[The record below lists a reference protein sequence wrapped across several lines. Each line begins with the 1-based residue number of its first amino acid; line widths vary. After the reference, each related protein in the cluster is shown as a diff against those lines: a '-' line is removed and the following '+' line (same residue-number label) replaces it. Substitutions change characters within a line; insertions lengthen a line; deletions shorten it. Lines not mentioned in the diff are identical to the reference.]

1 MTEATGTQIS
11 PIRYEIFIHRL
22 WAVGEEGR
30 IALQK
35 VSASPIV
42 VQGGECMSSFYAPDG
57 TMILACSG
65 HLRFAAATSDA
76 IRKLIEC
83 FDESPGFF
91 DGDQIFHNDP
101 YVAGSHTYD
110 QMVVKPIFYHGEL
123 IAWTASSS
131 HTADTGGLL
140 RGGATEVFHE
150 GIKIMGLKVVERGE
164 FREDVFKTIVE
175 QCRDPEYVGLDLK
188 SRIAANNVC
197 GRRFLEMVEKFGP
210 EFIKA
215 ACQKLIRDS
224 EEMARAKLKALP
236 NGTWRSRVYAS
247 ALEPKT
253 RKALLIPIHVEM
265 KKEEDELFIDLT
277 GTGPQMNNDMNSTLP
292 STFAHITIALTNQ
305 LFWDVPWNDGKMV
318 PVHVTVPEGSI
329 LNCRYPAACGAAP
342 MIGNFL
348 VGALSECLSKM
359 LFAGGFKDDVN
370 ACWTAWWYWGGPG
383 YLYGGHNREGLTT
396 AQGLYDIHGGG
407 LGAAP
412 IRDGVNTGGHM
423 NIPSGGIADI
433 ERIEMQ
439 YPFLYFT
446 RRHVRDGS
454 GFGKY
459 RGGAGSERLL
469 MIYGS
474 KDASVDFRPYGAVP
488 HGAFGLFGG
497 HPSGFGGARVL
508 YSTNGLMERIA
519 SGNCPA
525 GPDEVVPGNWGQP
538 VVPEGN
544 PTRIPLPEFSLIA
557 DFTQT
562 GGGFGDPLDRAPAA
576 VERDLEEA
584 LISRA
589 TAERLYGVVLDEAGG
604 VNLQATEKRREAVR
618 AERRRLGKPP
628 SGKTSSVGSA
638 VADGK
643 VVLRF
648 HEYLEVV
655 SAKDH
660 IVIRCRRCSHALCS
674 AEENYKLY
682 ALEIRRDLEELAG
695 GRVPSGEPYVGHY
708 LEYACPGCAT
718 LLQVDTYC
726 PSQGGETPL
735 WDIQLQA
742 QSLSR
747 KGSAALKEAAGA

>member
-1 MTEATGTQIS
+1 MSDSGSTELN
-11 PIRYEIFIHRL
+11 PIRYEIFVHRL

-42 VQGGECMSSFYAPDG
+42 VQGGECMSSFYSPKG

-76 IRKLIEC
+76 IKKLIDC
-83 FDESPGFF
+83 FGESPGFF

-110 QMVVKPIFYHGEL
+110 QMVVMPIFYKGEL

-150 GIKIMGLKVVERGE
+150 GIKILGLKVVERGE

-197 GRRFLEMVEKFGP
+197 GRRFLELVEKFGP

-215 ACQKLIRDS
+215 ACRKLIRDS
-224 EEMARAKLKALP
+224 EELARAKLKALP
-236 NGTWRSRVYAS
+236 NGTWRSRLYAT

-253 RKALLIPIHVEM
+253 RKAHLIPIHVEM
-265 KKEEDELFIDLT
+265 KKQEDRLSIDLT

-292 STFAHITIALTNQ
+292 STFAHVTIALTNQ

-318 PVHVTVPEGSI
+318 PVKVTVPEGSI

-342 MIGNFL
+342 MIGGFL

-359 LFAGGFKDDVN
+359 LFAGGFIDDVN

-412 IRDGVNTGGHM
+412 TRDGVNTGGHM
-423 NIPSGGIADI
+423 NIPSGGISDI

-439 YPFLYFT
+439 YPFVYFS
-446 RRHVRDGS
+446 RRHVRDGC
-454 GFGKY
+454 GFGRF

-469 MIYGS
+469 MIYAS
-474 KDASVDFRPYGAVP
+474 KDASVDFRPYGAIP

-508 YSTNGLMERIA
+508 FATEGLMGRLAKGEY
-519 SGNCPA
+519 PV
-525 GPDEVVPGNWGQP
+525 GPDEVVSKGWGQP

-544 PTRIPLPEFSLIA
+544 PTRIPLPEFSLVA
-557 DFTQT
+557 DYTQS
-562 GGGFGDPLDRAPAA
+562 GGGFGDPLDRTPEA
-576 VERDLEEA
+576 VEQDFQEA
-584 LISRA
+584 LISRS
-589 TAERLYGVVLDEAGG
+589 TAESLYGVLLDEAGK
-604 VNLQATEKRREAVR
+604 VDRQATEKQRETIRAKRRSR
-618 AERRRLGKPP
+618 GKPVA
-628 SGKTSSVGSA
+628 GKTSSVAGSH
-638 VADGK
+638 VDGA

-655 SAKDH
+655 SSNGQM
-660 IVIRCRRCSHALCS
+660 VIRCRKCRHLFCS
-674 AEENYKLY
+674 AGENYKLY
-682 ALEIRRDLEELAG
+682 ALEIRQDLEELAG
-695 GRVPSGEPYVGHY
+695 QRVPSGEPYLGYY

-726 PSQGGETPL
+726 PGAGGETPL
-735 WDIQLQA
+735 WDIELDA
-742 QSLSR
+742 GSLARRS
-747 KGSAALKEAAGA
+747 